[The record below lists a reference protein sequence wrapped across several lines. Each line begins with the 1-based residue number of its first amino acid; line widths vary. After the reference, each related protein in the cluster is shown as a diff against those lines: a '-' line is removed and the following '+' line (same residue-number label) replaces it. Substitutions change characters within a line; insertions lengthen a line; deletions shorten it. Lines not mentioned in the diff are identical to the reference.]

1 MNTRLCFVA
10 PTAYLILE
18 GSRSFPMVGG
28 AEVQQSYLAREFAR
42 RGYAVSMICMDYG
55 QPDPCAV
62 EGITVHRM
70 HAPAAGLPVVRFLHP
85 RLTSLWAAMGRA
97 DADIYYQRTQ
107 GALTAFVAAFSRL
120 RGRLSVFAA
129 ASDVDRMPT

>member
-70 HAPAAGLPVVRFLHP
+70 QDRKST
-85 RLTSLWAAMGRA
+85 RLNSSHVEISYA
-97 DADIYYQRTQ
+97 
-107 GALTAFVAAFSRL
+107 
-120 RGRLSVFAA
+120 VFCLKKKKKKK
-129 ASDVDRMPT
+129 